1 MNMFGWASLG
11 RWTTIGGERSTCQV
25 IPMMIRIF
33 CLSKPVMW
41 LFLGLDFG
49 SVMGSVMVLCQ
60 ELSKYY
66 ILDRTVL
73 IEYAMAA
80 KNTEI
85 KNSLF
90 QPRRVSLDGA
100 VHDPGVILWTGKV
113 AVIVSK
119 VKENSFLGGGE
130 ILLRAGQ
137 CPNPFAG
144 FLLTQGGNQSKD
156 DSKQRHLK
164 RAGDR
169 DKICRW
175 SLLTL
180 PALLLVQHS
189 LAPLLPNRS
198 TLVQCDA
205 ARCQSACQPDR

>member
-1 MNMFGWASLG
+1 
-11 RWTTIGGERSTCQV
+11 
-25 IPMMIRIF
+25 
-33 CLSKPVMW
+33 MW

-144 FLLTQGGNQSKD
+144 FLPKHWIWTRSTSSKD
-156 DSKQRHLK
+156 IPSSSTVLFFIFTIIVIGVITITIIISTTIIIIIVILTSAPCGMGEIKSFETACCWNCVPCRLILMIIVAPCRLNHHHDS
-164 RAGDR
+164 
-169 DKICRW
+169 
-175 SLLTL
+175 
-180 PALLLVQHS
+180 QHHHHCH
-189 LAPLLPNRS
+189 RY
-198 TLVQCDA
+198 
-205 ARCQSACQPDR
+205 